1 MLRLLTNYAENK
13 TAAGLKTAYATA
25 YKSEVRTDENGKAT
39 FTELPVG
46 MYLVI
51 ETKTPQAVTMPV
63 EPFLVSIPMT
73 RIGDKIRALIT
84 KTKKNGCM
92 M

>member
-1 MLRLLTNYAENK
+1 MK
-13 TAAGLKTAYATA
+13 TARLP
-25 YKSEVRTDENGKAT
+25 SPD
-39 FTELPVG
+39 LPVG

-73 RIGDKIRALIT
+73 RIGDKTTGADNQNQ
-84 KTKKNGCM
+84 KNGCM